1 MQADCSGH
9 SMQLLPVK
17 NLIRGEDVVGC
28 SVRGVES
35 ASFVDMP
42 GERIQRVLFFYMDYD
57 HLLTGMRS
65 WRMHV

>member
-1 MQADCSGH
+1 MQADYSGH

-35 ASFVDMP
+35 ASFVDM
-42 GERIQRVLFFYMDYD
+42 L
-57 HLLTGMRS
+57 
-65 WRMHV
+65 